1 LLGELASLDS
11 DSALRRR
18 LRHYVAPALLL
29 IDSCEVGSYV
39 ELPEEVGN
47 GRATCRV

>member
-18 LRHYVAPALLL
+18 LRHYIAPALLL

-39 ELPEEVGN
+39 ELSAAVGS
-47 GRATCRV
+47 